1 MGKKA
6 YLEIKESVPELQKM
20 LVKQKS
26 FKGEKRIRSLIE
38 IKSARFSTRQELA
51 DYLCVHK
58 RTLERW
64 INNYKSGG
72 IPEMLSDKP
81 KIKQSK
87 IITPAIHQGLEQKV
101 NDPHDP
107 FLGYW
112 DAQNW
117 VQQEYGVEIKYQRI
131 REYMIKHF
139 KTKVK
144 SPRKSHIKKD
154 KQAEEAFLKTTKHIQ
169 RT

>member
-6 YLEIKESVPELQKM
+6 YLEIKESVAELQKL

-26 FKGEKRIRSLIE
+26 FQAGKRLRSLIE
-38 IKSARFSTRQELA
+38 IKSGRFSTRQELA

-64 INNYKSGG
+64 LNSYKSGG
-72 IPEMLSDKP
+72 ISEMLSDKP
-81 KIKQSK
+81 KVKRSK
-87 IITPAIHQGLEQKV
+87 IITPAIHQGLEQRV
-101 NDPHDP
+101 NDPHNP
-107 FLGYW
+107 FQGYW

-117 VQQEYGVEIKYQRI
+117 VYQEYGVEIKYQRI
-131 REYMIKHF
+131 REYLIKHF

-154 KQAEEAFLKTTKHIQ
+154 KQAEEAFLKTTKHIP

>member
-6 YLEIKESVPELQKM
+6 QLNIKESMSELQKM
-20 LVKQKS
+20 LGKQRT
-26 FKGEKRIRSLIE
+26 FNGQKRVRCLIE
-38 IKSARFSTRQELA
+38 IQSASFSTRQKLA

-64 INNYKSGG
+64 VNNYKSGG
-72 IPEMLSDKP
+72 IIEMLSDKP
-81 KIKQSK
+81 KTKQSK
-87 IITPAIHQGLEQKV
+87 IITPVIHKGLEQKV
-101 NDPHDP
+101 NDPHNP

-117 VQQEYGVEIKYQRI
+117 VQQEYGIEIKYQRV
-131 REYMIKHF
+131 REYMIQHF
-139 KTKVK
+139 KTKIK

-154 KQAEEAFLKTTKHIQ
+154 KQAEEAFLKTTKHVQ